1 MDTII
6 DTLLEI
12 DRNAREMVENAA
24 KQRESSVS
32 NLADIKKEIDM
43 TAMNE
48 ARAKVEDY
56 RQKLKAETD
65 KLKTTYTA
73 AYETNRAALEN
84 TYNAGCSTWVD
95 SIVENC
101 TQAN

>member
-32 NLADIKKEIDM
+32 NLADVKKEI
-43 TAMNE
+43 E
-48 ARAKVEDY
+48 YCHE
-56 RQKLKAETD
+56 
-65 KLKTTYTA
+65 
-73 AYETNRAALEN
+73 
-84 TYNAGCSTWVD
+84 
-95 SIVENC
+95 
-101 TQAN
+101 